1 LKKILITG
9 GAGFIGANLISFLN
23 NHSNNYKIDVIDNE
37 SLGKRSDIQGNII
50 NYHCLDIKNSNSF
63 DLLKCEYDTVIHL
76 AASTRVIESIEKPSL
91 MIDNNVI
98 GTFRLL
104 EYCRKKNIKKVVIA
118 STGGAIIGEEPGLIS
133 ELSRPNPI
141 SPYGASKLF
150 IEALSNSYCV
160 NYGMEIAC
168 LRFSNVYGPKS
179 HRKESVIANFFK
191 RIKNEQEIIIFGDG
205 LQERDYI
212 YVDDISKVIL
222 NCISKEITGVFQ
234 IATGKSTN
242 INYIISCMKDIV
254 GSDFNSKIKYHK
266 KREGEVDKT
275 KFDISKAKEFLNFE
289 SEVDINRGLKETWK
303 WFLEN

>member
-1 LKKILITG
+1 MKKILITG
-9 GAGFIGANLISFLN
+9 GAGFIGTNLISFLN
-23 NHSNNYKIDVIDNE
+23 SHSNNYEIGVIDNE
-37 SLGKRSDIQGNII
+37 SLGKRSDIQGDILNF
-50 NYHCLDIKNSNSF
+50 HCFDIKDSDSF
-63 DLLKCEYDTVIHL
+63 DLLDYEYDTVIHL
-76 AASTRVIESIEKPSL
+76 AASTRVIESIKKPSL

-104 EYCRKKNIKKVVIA
+104 EYCRKRNIKNVVIA

-212 YVDDISKVIL
+212 YVDDISKVIF
-222 NCISKEITGVFQ
+222 NCISKQISGVFQ

-254 GSDFNSKIKYHK
+254 GSDFNSKIEYHE
-266 KREGEVDKT
+266 KRKGEVNKT
-275 KFDISKAKEFLNFE
+275 KFDITKAKKLLNFK
-289 SEVDINRGLKETWK
+289 SEIDINRGLKETWE
-303 WFLEN
+303 WFLKN

>member
-1 LKKILITG
+1 M
-9 GAGFIGANLISFLN
+9 
-23 NHSNNYKIDVIDNE
+23 
-37 SLGKRSDIQGNII
+37 
-50 NYHCLDIKNSNSF
+50 LDY
-63 DLLKCEYDTVIHL
+63 EYDTVIHL
-76 AASTRVIESIEKPSL
+76 AASTRVIESIKKPSL

-104 EYCRKKNIKKVVIA
+104 EYCRKRNIKNVVIA
-118 STGGAIIGEEPGLIS
+118 STGGAIIGEESGLIS

-212 YVDDISKVIL
+212 YVDDISQFTL
-222 NCISKEITGVFQ
+222 SLSGFITGYLILWLINTIYKSLKKVDGIGGGDFILLAGIGSLVGPFA
-234 IATGKSTN
+234 IAPIIFFGSLST
-242 INYIISCMKDIV
+242 IFLVLVTRFKLTKTLPLGSGLIIGLFIYL
-254 GSDFNSKIKYHK
+254 FL
-266 KREGEVDKT
+266 
-275 KFDISKAKEFLNFE
+275 KFYELSLF
-289 SEVDINRGLKETWK
+289 GLVI
-303 WFLEN
+303 